1 MSDLPPPPPPGGN
14 LPPPPPPP
22 PPPGGGFTPPP
33 PPPPPPPGGAYIPG
47 GGYVPPAP
55 MGYMPGAM
63 AYAGPRTDGLAIAS
77 LICGIVGIAC
87 FFTCLGVV
95 LGPVAAIMGFISRQR
110 VASSG
115 GTLGGGG
122 LALAGLIL
130 GVVDFVVSV
139 IWVFYLIFGLS
150 HNGTPTTG

>member
-14 LPPPPPPP
+14 LPPPPPP
-22 PPPGGGFTPPP
+22 GGS
-33 PPPPPPPGGAYIPG
+33 YVPG

-87 FFTCLGVV
+87 FFICLGVV

-115 GTLGGGG
+115 GTLAGGG

-130 GVVDFVVSV
+130 GVVGFAVSV
-139 IWVFYLIFGLS
+139 IWFFFFVFANHS
-150 HNGTPTTG
+150 TTPTG